1 MAQTSPYQLSL
12 LRSLHGATALVVL
25 GCWLS
30 GLVVFCRHDNRWGRL
45 PLQLPGD
52 WIDIHGS
59 LGVVLLPLAVL
70 LLAYALCKGR
80 RVLQRPS
87 NAIPLLALALAIGS
101 GKAMQEHW
109 LRNGELHHLAYQLHL
124 LAWLLLALAVLIHL
138 WGSWHR
144 GGWPLLRSML
154 STRTRPG
161 DRPADWPAQLRR
173 RQRQPAAASTSSSNG
188 ASRQRS

>member
-1 MAQTSPYQLSL
+1 MARPYQPSL
-12 LRSLHGATALVVL
+12 LRSLHGATALAVL

-30 GLVVFCRHDNRWGRL
+30 GLVVYSLHDGRWGRL

-59 LGVVLLPLAVL
+59 LGVVLLPLALL
-70 LLAYALCKGR
+70 LLAYALSKGR
-80 RVLQRPS
+80 RQQQRPS

-101 GKAMQEHW
+101 GKAMQEDW
-109 LRNGELHHLAYQLHL
+109 LRNGQLHHLAYQLHL
-124 LAWLLLALAVLIHL
+124 LAWLLMALAVLTHL
-138 WGSWHR
+138 WGGLQR

-154 STRTRPG
+154 STSTRQGDHPG
-161 DRPADWPAQLRR
+161 DWLRQLRR
-173 RQRQPAAASTSSSNG
+173 RQRQPADPRTSTSNG